1 MQVFKWDNGLAL
13 RLPAAVVEA
22 LELREGDDVE
32 VVIAGVREFQI
43 RKKPT
48 GRALLDRLRQ
58 YRGRLP
64 ADFTFSRDDANRR
77 TLVDGFIQR

>member
-77 TLVDGFIQR
+77 TPVDGFIQR